1 MKSSFSRSF
10 FMIALVL
17 LLALTSLGASFQ
29 ILVKRYLTDN
39 AYQRLEK
46 DAQIVSKLAYS
57 YSAGGTLSIR
67 DFLLNLDIAAQVSG
81 CDAVICDS
89 RGKVILCSDALY
101 GCNHQGLFVNRDY
114 MNKVMIK
121 CFVKDPKKRPS
132 IFLLNKIKLDYD
144 EYDNY

>member
-57 YSAGGTLSIR
+57 
-67 DFLLNLDIAAQVSG
+67 
-81 CDAVICDS
+81 
-89 RGKVILCSDALY
+89 
-101 GCNHQGLFVNRDY
+101 
-114 MNKVMIK
+114 
-121 CFVKDPKKRPS
+121 
-132 IFLLNKIKLDYD
+132 
-144 EYDNY
+144 